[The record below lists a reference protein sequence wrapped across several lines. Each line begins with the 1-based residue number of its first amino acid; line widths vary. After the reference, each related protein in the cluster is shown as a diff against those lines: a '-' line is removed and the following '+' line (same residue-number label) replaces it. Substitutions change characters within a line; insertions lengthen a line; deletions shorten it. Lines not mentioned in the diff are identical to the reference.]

1 MPGVAYADDTD
12 SGPVASTNAAGD
24 DSAETGVAPGSSPD
38 RFDGN
43 RTDES
48 DGEPGLDSSTGADA
62 DNAVDD
68 LPPIDEILDPVD
80 EAITDDGPGRDTTDE
95 LEDGTPGEV
104 PGKIED
110 IPTPSDIAETDD
122 DPSLG
127 PVRDRGHLD
136 RSATKVVQRPAAQ
149 RPSRVLP
156 VDSSRTTDQL
166 TPEAVAVG
174 TAEPPARTQLRPVVR
189 DRLETVGLVL
199 PRAFVDAVASVVG
212 MLLTPFIG
220 PYPDPPAQPPLLWAV
235 LAWVRREINRAFFNT
250 PPVIGDQEFSLTL
263 EPGRTSAVVPVGATD
278 RDGDPIR
285 FVVPERGQPG
295 GPRHGTVTVGEDGAV
310 IYTPDAGFTGTDT
323 FTVHATDAGAP
334 LHLHGLLSLFGWHT
348 AQATVTVHVERANG
362 WPIANDDWAST
373 LEGTPVSG
381 NVLLNDV
388 DPDGDPLTVELDSG
402 PAHGTIVI
410 DPLGE
415 FVYTPNAGFSGIDSF
430 TYRVSDGRGGIAIGT
445 VRIDVVPVNDPPF
458 ADDAVYTTLE
468 DHPVGGRLH
477 FGDPDGDPLTVELD
491 SGPAHGTI
499 VIDPLGEFVYTPNAG
514 FSGIDSFTYRVSDER
529 GGIAVGKVWIEVI
542 AVPDPPVA
550 VPDEFTVSISD
561 YFGYSGTGPIV
572 QVNLGNVL
580 ANDPDP
586 EGALHARLVS
596 ANNRID
602 LPTRFGIFVF
612 TINVEV
618 TAYLDGGGDL
628 ILEMRSPY
636 GGPLRLDVPITW
648 TLQYVAN
655 YDGAVPLDSEPAT
668 ITVQF
673 VN

>member
-402 PAHGTIVI
+402 PAHGTI
-410 DPLGE
+410 
-415 FVYTPNAGFSGIDSF
+415 A
-430 TYRVSDGRGGIAIGT
+430 
-445 VRIDVVPVNDPPF
+445 
-458 ADDAVYTTLE
+458 
-468 DHPVGGRLH
+468 
-477 FGDPDGDPLTVELD
+477 
-491 SGPAHGTI
+491 
-499 VIDPLGEFVYTPNAG
+499 IDPLGEFVYTPNAG

-648 TLQYVAN
+648 TLQYVAY

>member
-1 MPGVAYADDTD
+1 MAYADDTD

-430 TYRVSDGRGGIAIGT
+430 TYRVSD
-445 VRIDVVPVNDPPF
+445 
-458 ADDAVYTTLE
+458 
-468 DHPVGGRLH
+468 
-477 FGDPDGDPLTVELD
+477 
-491 SGPAHGTI
+491 
-499 VIDPLGEFVYTPNAG
+499 
-514 FSGIDSFTYRVSDER
+514 ER

>member
-1 MPGVAYADDTD
+1 MAYADDTD

-402 PAHGTIVI
+402 PAHGTI
-410 DPLGE
+410 
-415 FVYTPNAGFSGIDSF
+415 A
-430 TYRVSDGRGGIAIGT
+430 
-445 VRIDVVPVNDPPF
+445 
-458 ADDAVYTTLE
+458 
-468 DHPVGGRLH
+468 
-477 FGDPDGDPLTVELD
+477 
-491 SGPAHGTI
+491 
-499 VIDPLGEFVYTPNAG
+499 IDPLGEFVYTPNAG

>member
-1 MPGVAYADDTD
+1 MPRPA
-12 SGPVASTNAAGD
+12 SRPVRHRIASTATEPTSPTASR
-24 DSAETGVAPGSSPD
+24 DSTPPPA
-38 RFDGN
+38 
-43 RTDES
+43 RT
-48 DGEPGLDSSTGADA
+48 PI
-62 DNAVDD
+62 NAVDD

-402 PAHGTIVI
+402 PAHGTI
-410 DPLGE
+410 
-415 FVYTPNAGFSGIDSF
+415 A
-430 TYRVSDGRGGIAIGT
+430 
-445 VRIDVVPVNDPPF
+445 
-458 ADDAVYTTLE
+458 
-468 DHPVGGRLH
+468 
-477 FGDPDGDPLTVELD
+477 
-491 SGPAHGTI
+491 
-499 VIDPLGEFVYTPNAG
+499 IDPLGEFVYTPNAG

>member
-1 MPGVAYADDTD
+1 MPRPA
-12 SGPVASTNAAGD
+12 SRPVRHRIASTATEPTSPTASR
-24 DSAETGVAPGSSPD
+24 DSTPPPA
-38 RFDGN
+38 
-43 RTDES
+43 RT
-48 DGEPGLDSSTGADA
+48 PI
-62 DNAVDD
+62 NAVDD

-430 TYRVSDGRGGIAIGT
+430 TYRVSD
-445 VRIDVVPVNDPPF
+445 
-458 ADDAVYTTLE
+458 
-468 DHPVGGRLH
+468 
-477 FGDPDGDPLTVELD
+477 
-491 SGPAHGTI
+491 
-499 VIDPLGEFVYTPNAG
+499 
-514 FSGIDSFTYRVSDER
+514 ER

>member
-402 PAHGTIVI
+402 PAHGTI
-410 DPLGE
+410 
-415 FVYTPNAGFSGIDSF
+415 A
-430 TYRVSDGRGGIAIGT
+430 
-445 VRIDVVPVNDPPF
+445 
-458 ADDAVYTTLE
+458 
-468 DHPVGGRLH
+468 
-477 FGDPDGDPLTVELD
+477 
-491 SGPAHGTI
+491 
-499 VIDPLGEFVYTPNAG
+499 IDPLGEFVYTPNAG